1 MQLTGCK
8 ELAVEVESDG
18 EHLTLHVAVRQQL
31 IVRCEVVLRVDPP
44 NASRTCKKSGVRF
57 ESSQAIVAH
66 LTYLVDRSIVC

>member
-44 NASRTCKKSGVRF
+44 NASRTC
-57 ESSQAIVAH
+57 
-66 LTYLVDRSIVC
+66 